1 MSGRRIIMAG
11 IIMLALGVAVLA
23 NYKFNTNPSLAYKME
38 PIQRGNIT
46 SFVSTTGTLNPMESV
61 KVGTQVSGLIEDVFV
76 DFNSPVK
83 RGQPLARLS
92 SEMYE
97 NQVNQARASLQKAQ
111 TDAGQKHKVYNLYQ
125 TLASVPDR
133 ISQHELDISQVE
145 YVSAASQVSRARA
158 DLKLAESNLE
168 STIIRS
174 PIDGV
179 LITKNLNVGEMVT
192 STQTEPL
199 FVIAGDLTSMEL
211 VANVSESDI
220 GQINIGKSI
229 SFTVDAY
236 PDEVFESEVSQIRNS
251 PVTRQNVVTYEIAVP
266 VSNTEHK
273 LKPGMTAYVKVIV
286 DDKQNVL
293 RVPNVALKFT
303 PDIET
308 IRGISGNHRFGNAEP
323 ATVWVLSNEGGLKPV
338 ALRLGTYDDNFTEI
352 LEGGLKEGDRVVAGI
367 ANKKDPLLASYIS
380 PQLNY

>member
-1 MSGRRIIMAG
+1 MSGRRIIVGG
-11 IIMLALGVAVLA
+11 IIILALGFAGLA
-23 NYKFNTNPSLAYKME
+23 NYKFNTNPSLTYKTE

-46 SFVSTTGTLNPMESV
+46 SFVSTTGTLNPIESV
-61 KVGTQVSGLIEDVFV
+61 KAGTQVSGLIEDVFV

-92 SEMYE
+92 SEVYE
-97 NQVNQARASLQKAQ
+97 NQANQARASLQKAQ
-111 TDAGQKHKVYNLYQ
+111 ADAGQKHKVYNLYQ

-133 ISQHELDISQVE
+133 ISQYELDISQVE
-145 YVSAASQVSRARA
+145 YVSASSQVSRARA

-179 LITKNLNVGEMVT
+179 IITKNLNVGEIAT
-192 STQTEPL
+192 PTQTEPL

-220 GQINIGKSI
+220 GQVDIGKSI
-229 SFTVDAY
+229 SLTVDAY

-273 LKPGMTAYVKVIV
+273 LKPGMTAYVKVII
-286 DDKQNVL
+286 DNKQNVL
-293 RVPNVALKFT
+293 KVPNVALKFT
-303 PDIET
+303 PDMET
-308 IRGISGNHRFGNAEP
+308 VRDISGNHRFGNTEP
-323 ATVWVLSNEGGLKPV
+323 ATVWVLSNEGQLKPV
-338 ALRLGTYDDNFTEI
+338 TLRLGTYDDNFTEI
-352 LEGGLKEGDRVVAGI
+352 LEGELKEGDRVVAGI
-367 ANKKDPLLASYIS
+367 SNKKDPLLASYIS